1 MKTTKCHMSS
11 YLSSH
16 LLSKPS
22 LVICLL
28 NENHMKTNN
37 QCLSS
42 STCNLEA
49 KPSFN
54 AETRG
59 SSNVILIDYLKG
71 CGDLVTM
78 KVSPHTHTHKCTQ
91 SSMPFF
97 AGIKAISMSK
107 NVSLWINIYLPWLC
121 ASVSWIFELQKSI
134 LSFVIDGNITYL
146 FWALYSLHTGTG
158 EEEKWIILCIIFSL
172 KAHSLEST
180 RKYLQWNGIIFPV
193 HFFPF

>member
-1 MKTTKCHMSS
+1 MKRRFTGHLNRIPIIDTHITPPILFMYKKHMLRQEDKKKCHMSS

-71 CGDLVTM
+71 CSDLVTTR
-78 KVSPHTHTHKCTQ
+78 VSPWHAHTHK
-91 SSMPFF
+91 
-97 AGIKAISMSK
+97 
-107 NVSLWINIYLPWLC
+107 
-121 ASVSWIFELQKSI
+121 
-134 LSFVIDGNITYL
+134 
-146 FWALYSLHTGTG
+146 HTN
-158 EEEKWIILCIIFSL
+158 
-172 KAHSLEST
+172 AH
-180 RKYLQWNGIIFPV
+180 KVP
-193 HFFPF
+193 

>member
-1 MKTTKCHMSS
+1 MSS

-71 CGDLVTM
+71 CSDLVTTR
-78 KVSPHTHTHKCTQ
+78 VSPWQAHTHKHTN
-91 SSMPFF
+91 
-97 AGIKAISMSK
+97 AHK
-107 NVSLWINIYLPWLC
+107 VPWLFLQ
-121 ASVSWIFELQKSI
+121 ASKQCLCRRMCPYVNKHIFTLAMCQCKLNIWITEVYFT
-134 LSFVIDGNITYL
+134 VIDGNITYL

-172 KAHSLEST
+172 KAHSLESM
-180 RKYLQWNGIIFPV
+180 RKKYLQWNGMISPV

>member
-1 MKTTKCHMSS
+1 MKTKKCHMSS

-71 CGDLVTM
+71 CSDLVTTR
-78 KVSPHTHTHKCTQ
+78 VSPWHAHTHKHTKYHVFFCRHQ
-91 SSMPFF
+91 S
-97 AGIKAISMSK
+97 
-107 NVSLWINIYLPWLC
+107 NVYVEECVLVNKHIFTLAMCQCKLNIWITEVY
-121 ASVSWIFELQKSI
+121 FT
-134 LSFVIDGNITYL
+134 VIDGNITYL

-180 RKYLQWNGIIFPV
+180 RKKYLQWNGMIFPV

>member
-1 MKTTKCHMSS
+1 MKTKKCHMSS

-22 LVICLL
+22 LVICFL

-42 STCNLEA
+42 STCNLEE

-71 CGDLVTM
+71 CSDLVTTR
-78 KVSPHTHTHKCTQ
+78 VSPWHAHTHKCTQ
-91 SSMPFF
+91 STMPFF
-97 AGIKAISMSK
+97 AGIKAMSMSK

-134 LSFVIDGNITYL
+134 LPLLMETLPICSEP
-146 FWALYSLHTGTG
+146 S
-158 EEEKWIILCIIFSL
+158 ILCTLGQAKKKNELYFAS
-172 KAHSLEST
+172 S
-180 RKYLQWNGIIFPV
+180 FPWR
-193 HFFPF
+193 HTH